1 MLKILLVDDEPTV
14 RKGMLTCIDWNKHGF
29 TIVGEANNGA
39 IALEKA
45 LQLKPH
51 IILSDICMP
60 VMDGIEL
67 VQHLKEKLPESK
79 IIIMSGYDEFA
90 YAKSLMGMKV
100 TDYLLKP
107 VAEEELIEVLNK
119 LAGEIADEE
128 LTKSSQ
134 ETTSKLL
141 YESFPQ
147 IKAKFMSKILDGT
160 FQSSGDLSRWADII
174 KVPLNAVNCGYAAIV
189 MALDNFGA
197 ITDKLSAEEQELHH
211 YAVGNIAEEIIGET
225 ASGFLSYYGF
235 EHFTGLI
242 CVNNERPCDLELI
255 GQRIVI
261 SLKEYWEQKAFIGI
275 GAAVAAISDITR
287 SYQEALEQLNEKM
300 FKGKRTIIQITLRYI
315 EDNYNKDIS
324 LATVAKAAYVTPNY
338 LSRVFKEEMITNFV
352 DWLNQ
357 IRIVKAKELLT
368 FTRLKAY
375 EIAEIVCYK
384 DYKYFST
391 MFKKLTGYS
400 PKDYPHSF

>member
-1 MLKILLVDDEPTV
+1 MRKILLVDDEPTV
-14 RKGMLTCIDWNKHGF
+14 RKGMLTCIDWCKHGF

-39 IALEKA
+39 AALEKA
-45 LQLKPH
+45 LELKPD

-67 VQHLKEKLPESK
+67 VQHLKEQLPETK

-107 VAEEELIEVLNK
+107 VAEEELIDVLNK

-128 LTKSSQ
+128 MKKASQ

-141 YESFPQ
+141 YESYPQ
-147 IKAKFMSKILDGT
+147 IKAKFMAKILNGT
-160 FQSSGDLSRWADII
+160 FQSGGDLNRWADVINV
-174 KVPLNAVNCGYAAIV
+174 KLNAVNCRYAVI
-189 MALDNFGA
+189 MIALDSFDA
-197 ITDKLSAEEQELHH
+197 ISGKISAEEQELNNF
-211 YAVGNIAEEIIGET
+211 AVVNIAEEIVNEN
-225 ASGFLSYYGF
+225 ASGFLCYHGF

-242 CVNNERPCDLELI
+242 CINNQNPCDLELVSQKI
-255 GQRIVI
+255 TI

-275 GAAVAAISDITR
+275 GAPTTSVSDIAS
-287 SYQEALEQLNEKM
+287 SYHEALEQLNEKM
-300 FKGKRTIIQITLRYI
+300 FKGKRTIIQIALRYI
-315 EDNYNKDIS
+315 EDNYDKDLS
-324 LATVAKAAYVTPNY
+324 LVAVAKAAYVTPNY
-338 LSRVFKEEMITNFV
+338 LSRVFKEEMSTNFV

-357 IRIVKAKELLT
+357 LRIDKAKDLLT
-368 FTRLKAY
+368 FTGLKAY
-375 EIAEIVCYK
+375 EIAEKVGYK
-384 DYKYFST
+384 DYKYFSS

-400 PKDYPHSF
+400 PKDYPVSS

>member
-14 RKGMLTCIDWNKHGF
+14 RKGMLTCIDWSSHGF

-39 IALEKA
+39 VALEKA
-45 LQLKPH
+45 LELRPH

-67 VQHLKEKLPESK
+67 VQHLKEQLPESK

-119 LAGEIADEE
+119 LAAEIADEE
-128 LTKSSQ
+128 INKASQ

-147 IKAKFMSKILDGT
+147 IKAKFMAKILDGM
-160 FQSSGDLSRWADII
+160 FQSGDELTKWANVI
-174 KVPLNAVNCGYAAIV
+174 KVKLNAVNCQYAVI
-189 MALDNFGA
+189 MIALDNFDA
-197 ITDKLSAEEQELHH
+197 ISGKLSADEQELSNF
-211 YAVGNIAEEIIGET
+211 AVANIAEEIINEN
-225 ASGFLSYYGF
+225 ASGFLCYHGF
-235 EHFTGLI
+235 ENFTGLI
-242 CVNNERPCDLELI
+242 CMDNESPCDLELI
-255 GQRIVI
+255 CQRIAV
-261 SLKEYWEQKAFIGI
+261 SLKEYWKQKAFIGM
-275 GAAVAAISDITR
+275 GAPTAAVSDIRR
-287 SYQEALEQLNEKM
+287 SYLEALEQLNEKM
-300 FKGKRTIIQITLRYI
+300 FKGKRTIIQIALRYI
-315 EDNYNKDIS
+315 EDNYDKDLS
-324 LATVAKAAYVTPNY
+324 LAAVAKAAYVTPNY
-338 LSRVFKEEMITNFV
+338 LSRVFKEEMNTNFV

-357 IRIVKAKELLT
+357 LRIDKAKDLLT
-368 FTRLKAY
+368 FTGLKAY
-375 EIAEIVCYK
+375 EIAEKVGYK
-384 DYKYFST
+384 DYKYFSA

-400 PKDYPHSF
+400 PKDYPQSS

>member
-14 RKGMLTCIDWNKHGF
+14 RKGMLTCIDWGKHGF
-29 TIVGEANNGA
+29 TIVGEATNGA
-39 IALEKA
+39 AALEKA
-45 LQLKPH
+45 IELRPH

-67 VQHLKEKLPESK
+67 VQHLKEQLPECK

-90 YAKSLMGMKV
+90 YAKSLMSMKV

-119 LAGEIADEE
+119 LAAEIADEE
-128 LTKSSQ
+128 MKKESQ
-134 ETTSKLL
+134 ATASTLL

-147 IKAKFMSKILDGT
+147 IKAKFMANILDGT
-160 FQSSGDLSRWADII
+160 FQSGGDLSRWADII
-174 KVPLNAVNCGYAAIV
+174 KVQLHPVNCRYAVIV

-197 ITDKLSAEEQELHH
+197 STGRLGAEEQELSNF
-211 YAVGNIAEEIIGET
+211 AVVNIAEEIINEN
-225 ASGFLSYYGF
+225 ASGFLSYHGF

-242 CVNNERPCDLELI
+242 CVNNGSPCDVELI
-255 GQRIVI
+255 GQKIAV

-275 GAAVAAISDITR
+275 GAPAADICDITR
-287 SYQEALEQLNEKM
+287 SYHNALEQLNEKM
-300 FKGKRTIIQITLRYI
+300 FKGKRTIIQIALRYI
-315 EDNYNKDIS
+315 EDNYDKDLS
-324 LATVAKAAYVTPNY
+324 LAAVAKTAYVTPNY
-338 LSRVFKEEMITNFV
+338 LSRVFKEEMNTNFV

-357 IRIVKAKELLT
+357 LRIEKAKDLLT
-368 FTRLKAY
+368 FTGLKAY
-375 EIAEIVCYK
+375 EIAEKVGYK
-384 DYKYFST
+384 DYKYFSA

-400 PKDYPHSF
+400 PKDYPSSS